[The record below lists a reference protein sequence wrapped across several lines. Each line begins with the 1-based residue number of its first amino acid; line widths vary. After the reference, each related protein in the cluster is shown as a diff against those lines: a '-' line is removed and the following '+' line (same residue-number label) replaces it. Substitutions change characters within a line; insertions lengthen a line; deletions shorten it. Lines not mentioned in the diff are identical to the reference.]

1 VPGPGVLNLFSRIS
15 LEPIPK
21 LGVFML

>member
-15 LEPIPK
+15 LDPIPK